1 VNSKSHQ
8 DAKTGLISLMI
19 FMSIFSTSLVQSA
32 NAFNIGLP
40 DIPFFNFNFA
50 NISAQADSTSTIDFN
65 ASTKIIPKS
74 SPDEEEDENVSDSKF
89 ETPDNISGEVQ
100 NGAEYSQ
107 SRSASLPFPSNM
119 IGSVYSN
126 GNEGSNNMDKVTSEL
141 PNTLPLIGNYA
152 DIPSAFLLDAESSN
166 EIEIPGQY
174 IVVFK
179 DDDTTV
185 SDFFS
190 MASSKIDTRDIELL
204 QVYENV
210 LNGLAIRVPNDKV
223 IEAIEQF
230 PIVDY
235 VEKDVM
241 AQAFAQTL
249 PSGIDRIDL
258 DISFT
263 NPGNN
268 AGINDVG
275 FATLDMGIGHNK

>member
-1 VNSKSHQ
+1 
-8 DAKTGLISLMI
+8 MI
-19 FMSIFSTSLVQSA
+19 FMSIFSTSVVQSV

-50 NISAQADSTSTIDFN
+50 KNSPQVDGTTTIDFN
-65 ASTKIIPKS
+65 ANTKIIPKS
-74 SPDEEEDENVSDSKF
+74 SSDGEEDENDSDSKF
-89 ETPDNISGEVQ
+89 ETADNIVGEGQ
-100 NGAEYSQ
+100 NGAGYSQ

-126 GNEGSNNMDKVTSEL
+126 ENEGSNDINKVSSKL
-141 PNTLPLIGNYA
+141 PNTLPLISNYA
-152 DIPSAFLLDAESSN
+152 DIPSTFLSDTESSN
-166 EIEIPGQY
+166 DIEIPGQY

-190 MASSKIDTRDIELL
+190 MASSKIDTTGIELL

-210 LNGLAIRVPNDKV
+210 LKGLAIRVPNDKV
-223 IEAIEQF
+223 IKTIEQF

-249 PSGIDRIDL
+249 PSGIDRIDV
-258 DISFT
+258 DISST
-263 NPGNN
+263 NPRNS
-268 AGINDVG
+268 AGISDVG
-275 FATLDMGIGHNK
+275 FATLDTGIGHNK